1 MGDMTLIPT
10 GGNVGAD
17 AGAAGIGGLIGG
29 GLGSLLGRGLGGWGG
44 NWGPGGDGNAAAIS
58 LAGSAA
64 NMLTTALVSDI
75 ETIQSSINGLGLNVV
90 QGQGATNLAI
100 SQAAAQNGL
109 TTMNTGAQN
118 LNAITQQNQQNLL
131 TNVQGFAGVN
141 QAIQQTSCNTLN
153 AIGAADRAALER
165 SFQAQLE
172 AQRCCCETNL
182 NIERQAE
189 ATRALM
195 RDQFAQSQ
203 AVLICDLKS
212 QLQESRFANSQLA
225 QSAQLNCKI
234 NQVEQLVN
242 FKIPTPP
249 TPPTGCC

>member
-17 AGAAGIGGLIGG
+17 AGAAGIGGLIGA
-29 GLGSLLGRGLGGWGG
+29 GLGSILGNGGWGNGWGNGGGWGG
-44 NWGPGGDGNAAAIS
+44 APGGAVQASVDTNAILTGINDLATQTGN
-58 LAGSAA
+58 
-64 NMLTTALVSDI
+64 
-75 ETIQSSINGLGLNVV
+75 LGMTLV
-90 QGQGATNLAI
+90 QGQNTLGMAVIQGQNSTNTTVER
-100 SQAAAQNGL
+100 AASSTYTGLTAQN
-109 TTMNTGAQN
+109 
-118 LNAITQQNQQNLL
+118 TQALL
-131 TNVQGFAGVN
+131 STANGFAGVGSAIMQSGN
-141 QAIQQTSCNTLN
+141 ATQA
-153 AIGAADRAALER
+153 AIASADRSALER

-182 NIERQAE
+182 NIERQGE

-195 RDQFAQSQ
+195 RDQFATSQ

-212 QLQESRFANSQLA
+212 QIQSRDFLISQAA
-225 QSAQLNCKI
+225 QSAQFNCKI